1 MIENFGRTCQ
11 MTWSLKKSN
20 DHLLTSSEITKIH
33 SPHVKKQSHSH
44 SSRSKSTSFS
54 FVLLGSLSTCSL
66 EITHGLNHLTTLC
79 SPSLDL
85 IQFFHHPFLVCEKEK
100 VGEKSL
106 AHGRHTEEDDR
117 AKEEDEAREY
127 GWDWRWRRWT
137 RIKLKETILKWK
149 RKKSSKKE
157 R

>member
-1 MIENFGRTCQ
+1 M
-11 MTWSLKKSN
+11 SN
-20 DHLLTSSEITKIH
+20 DLIFKKIKWPFANASEITKIH

-79 SPSLDL
+79 SPSIDL
-85 IQFFHHPFLVCEKEK
+85 IQLFHHLFSVYEKEK

-117 AKEEDEAREY
+117 AKEEEEAREY
-127 GWDWRWRRWT
+127 GWDWRWRRRT

-149 RKKSSKKE
+149 RKKSLKKE